1 MTDKQALLKPITIGA
16 VELKNRVVMAPLT
29 RCRATNEHQVP
40 DQKHIDYYT
49 QRVGAGLIITEGSE
63 VSEKARGYPFVAGI
77 FNDMQVEGWKKV
89 VDSVHKAD
97 GKIFLQLWHVG
108 RTSLPD
114 YHNGELPWA
123 PSAVNPEIELRNAL
137 GEKKQTVA
145 PHAMTVEE
153 IHQTVKEFGQAAANA
168 KKAGFDGV
176 EIHSSNGYLIHQF
189 FNNKSNLRTDEYGGS
204 PENKAR
210 FFFEVLEAVKES
222 FPENRIGCRLNPS
235 LNGVFGIHGTPDT
248 IPFFDYLINRLNDH
262 DLAYLHLSEPF
273 TDVSDI
279 KFLESHIA
287 RHYRPIY
294 KGNLM
299 INSEFDQD
307 SGNKVIEEGNADLVA
322 FGKLFISNP
331 DLPHRF
337 EQNAELADWNQDT
350 FYSQGREGYTDYP
363 ALEQEKANN

>member
-1 MTDKQALLKPITIGA
+1 MSKDQALLQPITLGA
-16 VELKNRVVMAPLT
+16 VELKNRVVMAPMT
-29 RCRATNEHQVP
+29 RCRATNEHQAP
-40 DQKHIDYYT
+40 DQKHVDYYT
-49 QRVGAGLIITEGSE
+49 QRAGAGLIITEGSE

-77 FNDMQVEGWKKV
+77 FNDAQVEGWKKV
-89 VDSVHKAD
+89 VDSVHEAD

-114 YHNGELPWA
+114 YHDGQLPWA
-123 PSAVNPEIELRNAL
+123 PSAVNPNTELRNQY

-145 PHAMTVEE
+145 PHAMSVEE
-153 IHQTVKEFGQAAANA
+153 IEQTVKEFGHAAANA

-189 FNNKSNLRTDEYGGS
+189 FNNKSNVRTDQYGGS
-204 PENKAR
+204 NENKAR

-235 LNGVFGIHGTPDT
+235 LNGVFGIEGTPDT
-248 IPFFDYLINRLNDH
+248 IPFFDYLINRLNEY

-273 TDVSDI
+273 TDVSNI
-279 KFLESHIA
+279 EFLESDIA
-287 RHYRPIY
+287 KHYRPIY

-299 INSEFDQD
+299 INNQFDRE
-307 SGNKVIEEGNADLVA
+307 SGNQVIENGHADLVA
-322 FGKLFISNP
+322 YGKLFISNP
-331 DLPHRF
+331 DLAHRF
-337 EQNAELADWNQDT
+337 KLKAETADWNQET

-363 ALEQEKANN
+363 TLEEEKAKS

>member
-1 MTDKQALLKPITIGA
+1 MTDQQPLLKPITIGA

-29 RCRATNEHQVP
+29 RCRATNEHQAP

-49 QRVGAGLIITEGSE
+49 QRAGAGLIITEGSE
-63 VSEKARGYPFVAGI
+63 VSKKARGYPFVAGI
-77 FNDMQVEGWKKV
+77 FNEAQVEGWKKV

-145 PHAMTVEE
+145 PHAMTIKE

-204 PENKAR
+204 PENKSR
-210 FFFEVLEAVKES
+210 FFFEVLDAIKES

-235 LNGVFGIHGTPDT
+235 LNGVFGIYATPDT

-262 DLAYLHLSEPF
+262 DLAYVHLSEPF

-299 INSEFDQD
+299 INNQFDQD
-307 SGNKVIEEGNADLVA
+307 SGNNVIEEGTADLVA

-331 DLPHRF
+331 DLPHRL
-337 EQNAELADWNQDT
+337 ELNAPLTAWNQDT

-363 ALEQEKANN
+363 TLEEEKAKS